1 MITSLDSI
9 LAIGSP
15 WPPED
20 ADEVARQKDLEKG
33 ELLYN
38 DEHASKTLFPRVF
51 EYLKDAAEDKK
62 KCQIILSMPR
72 QATDAHKRLLF
83 GEAPVITPDEGKPG
97 EATITTLLE
106 DGLLATGKEA
116 FIDLVRY
123 GTCVFQVGDG
133 PEIIATNPR
142 HWIPIMGRGNKRKIA
157 SHLVYDIFEDVREIN
172 GQKSTVQCLNVTIHE
187 PGFVTH
193 RIFDLKTSSWSGG
206 YGSISVEWDS
216 KDVAAFLGVELD
228 SQGRQD
234 TGQDEPLCIVACN
247 AMTSERWYGR
257 SGYGEDVHRDLETL
271 ELASMRL
278 QATLAKFCEPTVQ
291 GDDSTFE
298 VDHSAEGRGRL
309 VFHPDHAHGI
319 PPQGTP
325 LSALTWEVNS
335 AAQEAQ
341 IERLFHH
348 ILDSLGVS
356 IDLMAGREP
365 GGVLSGTALRMRLI
379 PVLSVVGEYQG
390 LMDVAMRRAVSL
402 ACKRAGED
410 LEARDVAIT
419 WHDGIPMDPKET
431 SEIIRNLDQAGAIS
445 TKRKAELQ
453 EVADVEEEVALIE
466 TDTERAGMRMI

>member
-9 LAIGSP
+9 LSIGAP

-20 ADEVARQKDLEKG
+20 ADEVARQKDLELG

-38 DEHASKTLFPRVF
+38 DEHGSQTLFPRVY
-51 EYLKDAAEDKK
+51 EYLKDSDEDKK
-62 KCQIILSMPR
+62 KCQIILSLPR

-83 GEAPVITPDEGKPG
+83 GEAPAIAPDEGKPG

-106 DGLLATGKEA
+106 DGLIETGKEA

-123 GTCVFQVGDG
+123 GTAVFQVGDG
-133 PEIIATNPR
+133 PSVLATNPR
-142 HWIPIMGRGNKRKIA
+142 NWIPIMARGNKRKIV
-157 SHLVYDIFEDVREIN
+157 SHLVYDIFEDVMEIN
-172 GQKSTVQCLNVTIHE
+172 GQTETVQCLNVTIHE

-193 RIFDLKTSSWSGG
+193 RIFDLKTSSWGGG
-206 YGSISVEWDS
+206 YGSISVEWDP
-216 KDVAAFLGVELD
+216 KDVAAFLGIPLD

-234 TGQDEPLCIVACN
+234 TGQDEPLCVVAYN

-278 QATLAKFCEPTVQ
+278 QATLAKFCQPTVQ
-291 GDDSTFE
+291 GDSSAFDPDF
-298 VDHSAEGRGRL
+298 SAEGRGRL
-309 VFHPDHAHGI
+309 VFRPDYAHEI
-319 PPQGTP
+319 PPGGTP
-325 LSALTWEVNS
+325 ISAITWEINS

-390 LMDVAMRRAVSL
+390 VMDVAMRKAISL
-402 ACKRAGED
+402 ACKLAGED

-453 EVADVEEEVALIE
+453 EVADVDEEVKLIE
-466 TDTERAGMRMI
+466 TDTERAGTRPI